1 MRNATLE
8 AEIREEASLEMA
20 QNLQRLETMY
30 AKRLREQV
38 SVAMPGIIK
47 NTHN

>member
-38 SVAMPGIIK
+38 SVTMPGIIEK
-47 NTHN
+47 ANT

>member
-20 QNLQRLETMY
+20 QTLQRLETMY
-30 AKRLREQV
+30 AKRLHEQV
-38 SVAMPGIIK
+38 SEITEPSRVA
-47 NTHN
+47 H